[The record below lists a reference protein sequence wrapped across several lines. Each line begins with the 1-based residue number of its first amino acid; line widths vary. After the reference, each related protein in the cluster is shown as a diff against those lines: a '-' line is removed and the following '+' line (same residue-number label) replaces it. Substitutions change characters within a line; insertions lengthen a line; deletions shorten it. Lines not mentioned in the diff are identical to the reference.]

1 MPMSK
6 KQLEKKQHEN
16 RDRAVELQ
24 KIIDTSGD
32 KNAVAEAKRELEKI
46 QKKMKKK

>member
-1 MPMSK
+1 MSK

-16 RDRAVELQ
+16 RDKAAELQ
-24 KIIDTSGD
+24 KRVDAGD
-32 KNAVAEAKRELEKI
+32 KEAKRELEKL